1 MIETPDI
8 PRDEPCNLVNP
19 KLFLYFQKHYIKNQ
33 KSFPSMQWSEANVV
47 QWLDLEDNK
56 YHYEERIENIG

>member
-1 MIETPDI
+1 MQTPDV

-19 KLFLYFQKHYIKNQ
+19 KLFLHFQKQYLRTQNA
-33 KSFPSMQWSEANVV
+33 FPSFQWTEANVV

-56 YHYEERIENIG
+56 YLHEERTEDIR